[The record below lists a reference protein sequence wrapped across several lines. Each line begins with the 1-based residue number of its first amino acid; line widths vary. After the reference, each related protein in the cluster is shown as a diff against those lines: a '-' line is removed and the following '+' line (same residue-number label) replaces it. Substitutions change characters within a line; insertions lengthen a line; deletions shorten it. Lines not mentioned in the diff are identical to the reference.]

1 MWQLH
6 SGMIFLIVTFSSYS
20 LFQQHFIVCNV
31 ATGLLCKFPIVPFV
45 QWYSQ
50 SKLQV
55 AIWQCEVKHTYS
67 LQCSATSVVAAD

>member
-6 SGMIFLIVTFSSYS
+6 SGMIFLFVTFSSYS
-20 LFQQHFIVCNV
+20 LFQQHFIVFNV

-50 SKLQV
+50 LEQ
-55 AIWQCEVKHTYS
+55 
-67 LQCSATSVVAAD
+67 TSSSNLAVWS